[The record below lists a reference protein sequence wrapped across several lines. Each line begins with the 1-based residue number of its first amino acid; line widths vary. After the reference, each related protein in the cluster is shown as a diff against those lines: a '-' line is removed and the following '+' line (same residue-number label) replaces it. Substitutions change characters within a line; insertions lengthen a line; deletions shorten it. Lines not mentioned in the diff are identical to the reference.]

1 MPSFLDSLA
10 FSFIIIF
17 GYNGFKKGF
26 IEELGRTLSLLFAV
40 LISMSKSTF
49 LSNYLATITNYE
61 GAVLLPVSYAI
72 LIIIS
77 IWIGRIITKFV
88 HIAFL
93 SVENRTINHTMGAFF
108 GMAKGVIILIISVWF
123 ISILPLQK
131 WTNKINENSKFVNY
145 SHIIRTSIISFFNWE
160 DPVSLSESYI
170 KDLTQ
175 P

>member
-49 LSNYLATITNYE
+49 LSNYIATITNYE

-93 SVENRTINHTMGAFF
+93 SVENRTINHTMGAFLGWLKVLLF
-108 GMAKGVIILIISVWF
+108 
-123 ISILPLQK
+123 
-131 WTNKINENSKFVNY
+131 
-145 SHIIRTSIISFFNWE
+145 
-160 DPVSLSESYI
+160 
-170 KDLTQ
+170 
-175 P
+175 